1 MTFLLKATWWK
12 WHWFIYTLL
21 DETPFFK
28 IQFNEVFESGNLK
41 FYSYSKEIVINF
53 YWLPNKQMLTFFS
66 QTLEEAMSLDKIEV
80 KVEAANMIDL

>member
-1 MTFLLKATWWK
+1 MKVTL
-12 WHWFIYTLL
+12 IYLHSS

-28 IQFNEVFESGNLK
+28 IQFNEVFETDNLK
-41 FYSYSKEIVINF
+41 FYSYSKGTVINF

-66 QTLEEAMSLDKIEV
+66 QTLGEAMSLDKIEV